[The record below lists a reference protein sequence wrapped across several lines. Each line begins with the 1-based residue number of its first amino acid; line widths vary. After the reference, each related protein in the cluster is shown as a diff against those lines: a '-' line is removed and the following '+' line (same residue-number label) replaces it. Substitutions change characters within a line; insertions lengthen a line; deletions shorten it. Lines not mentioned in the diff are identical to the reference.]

1 MNVKEPTVCISDE
14 EIFHFEELARKYAQ
28 RSVLPIFEGE
38 YPDGNLS
45 LLTGLMDTAF
55 HIGLAATPDIS
66 NEKNMFGVWG
76 NATADIGIRSSLAIL
91 SSIAETCGGI
101 AMCLHVQGVAT
112 NIFLKSRH
120 TINPSLQNSGLAL
133 QEGMWPPLWKSL
145 HHSADNSAG
154 ILLQT
159 TFETKSSSYL
169 INGSKSFVYSI
180 NPADS
185 YVVFARDEK
194 GWGCFIVPA
203 DTPGIFRRD
212 AGARTGLR
220 ACQVEHVEFKN
231 VEVPRQSRIDTRG
244 NAIKLAKL
252 AMFINWA
259 GMSAIAVG
267 IARGAVKAARKY
279 ASERYQG
286 GTFIENHPIIKS
298 LISSSDALAKSAEAI
313 LSSLT
318 GYSVISDEALSR
330 AAGVKLTVMD
340 LCAKAVTDSLQV
352 FGGYG
357 YMEDFG
363 MEKRLRDITVLKSAS
378 GSPVF
383 LKQFIANIE
392 KENEK

>member
-1 MNVKEPTVCISDE
+1 MNVKEPSVCISDE
-14 EIFHFEELARKYAQ
+14 EISNFEDLARKYAQ
-28 RSVLPIFEGE
+28 RSVLPMFEGE

-45 LLTGLMDTAF
+45 FLHGLMDTAF
-55 HIGLAATPDIS
+55 QIGLAATPDAS
-66 NEKNMFGVWG
+66 SENNYFGVWG
-76 NATADIGIRSSLAIL
+76 SATADIGIKSSIVIL

-101 AMCLHVQGVAT
+101 AMCLHAQGVAT
-112 NIFLKSRH
+112 NIFLKSR
-120 TINPSLQNSGLAL
+120 NSADKSLLRAGLAL
-133 QEGMWPPLWKSL
+133 QEGMWPPVWETFS
-145 HHSADNSAG
+145 SSSNDSG
-154 ILLQT
+154 IVLET
-159 TFETKSSSYL
+159 TFEAKSSSYIL
-169 INGSKSFVYSI
+169 NGTKSFVYSL
-180 NPADS
+180 NPPDG

-194 GWGCFIVPA
+194 GWGCFIVPSYA
-203 DTPGIFRRD
+203 PGILRKD

-231 VEVPRQSRIDTRG
+231 VEVPKQARIDYRG

-252 AMFINWA
+252 SMFINWS

-267 IARGAVKAARKY
+267 ITKGAIKAAKKY
-279 ASERYQG
+279 ATERYQG
-286 GTFIENHPIIKS
+286 GTLIENHPIVKS
-298 LISSSDALAKSAEAI
+298 LLSSSDALAKSAEAI

-318 GYSVISDEALSR
+318 EYTIISDKALAR

-363 MEKRLRDITVLKSAS
+363 MEKRLREITVLKSAS
-378 GSPVF
+378 GSPVY
-383 LKQFIANIE
+383 LKQLIADIE